1 MVTEMKLL
9 FLRSLHSG
17 EGSRPS
23 TVPFH
28 KAGVTVEEHTGNCG
42 QTGTEEGLQHQAKML
57 TFYPIGS
64 RVFEKFHVGANDNSG
79 TGRHED

>member
-1 MVTEMKLL
+1 MKLV

-28 KAGVTVEEHTGNCG
+28 KAGVTVEEQ
-42 QTGTEEGLQHQAKML
+42 QTELSPDRHKG
-57 TFYPIGS
+57 GS
-64 RVFEKFHVGANDNSG
+64 STSSKDVNILSYRQQRVFEKFQVGTDDNSG